1 MAYYYYLCSYSNPLY
16 IAHLMKRLLLCL
28 LLSILCLQQS
38 AAGRRTLPFNDNWN
52 FRFAHQVSGP
62 GHRVNLPHTW
72 NSGDAL
78 SGNPDYY
85 RGTGIYEKH
94 LTLNPEWSGKRI
106 FLRFEGANEVADVFV
121 NDRFVGEHRGGYG
134 AFVFDIT
141 DFLDGDR
148 QNTITVKVSNSLHL
162 DIMPLVGDFNM
173 YGGIYRN
180 VSLIVTDPIHIS
192 LTDYASSGVYL
203 SQRNVSDKHAD
214 VVTTVVLSN
223 DSNTPVDATMR
234 LTVNDGHKNIVSINN
249 PIALAA
255 DSTTRAT
262 VNFGIDNPRLWD
274 GIRDPFMYSASVEL
288 IGPDGTVYDRVDQPL
303 GLRYYNVNANNGF
316 TLNGKHM
323 KLQGVCRHQDRAELG
338 NALYPQHH
346 AEDAAIINEMGANA
360 VRLAHYPQAE
370 EFYSLMDR
378 YGIIVWAEIPF
389 IGPGGYHDRGY
400 NNIPAFRENGQEQL
414 REMIRQHYNHPSIC
428 FWGLFNEL
436 KTHGDNPLDYIAEL
450 NEIAHREDPTRLTT
464 AASFLD
470 KDPINTVTDLIAWN
484 KYYGWYG
491 GSPEDLGRWLD
502 ATHTANP
509 DFKIG
514 ISEYGA
520 GASAYH
526 QQDSVMRG
534 DASGWWHPEN
544 YQTDYHIRNW
554 KTIEKRPFVWGSFIW
569 NLFDFGAAHRTE
581 GDRPGI
587 NDKGLVTFDR
597 KIKKDAFY
605 FYKAN
610 WNKSDPFV
618 YISNRRHSK
627 RTQPQT
633 TVTVFSNEPEV
644 ELTVNGKI
652 FGRRISDGFG
662 VFTFDGVELTPGE
675 NTIMVT
681 SVKKKQPVSDTVTW
695 HLVR

>member
-1 MAYYYYLCSYSNPLY
+1 M
-16 IAHLMKRLLLCL
+16 MKHLLLCL
-28 LLSILCLQQS
+28 LLPILCLQQS
-38 AAGRRTLPFNDNWN
+38 GAARCTLPFNDNWN

-62 GHRVNLPHTW
+62 GQRVNLPHTW

-78 SGNPDYY
+78 SGKSDYY

-121 NDRFVGEHRGGYG
+121 NERFVGEHRGGYG

-141 DFLDGDR
+141 DFLDRDR
-148 QNTITVKVSNSLHL
+148 QNTVMVKVSNSLHL
-162 DIMPLVGDFNM
+162 DVMPLVGDFNM

-180 VSLIVTDPIHIS
+180 VSLIATDPIHIS
-192 LTDYASSGVYL
+192 LTDYASPGVYL

-214 VVTTVVLSN
+214 VVTTMVLSN
-223 DSNTPVDATMR
+223 DSNIPVDATIK
-234 LTVNDGHKNIVSINN
+234 LTVNDGQKNIVSLNN
-249 PIALAA
+249 PVTLPA
-255 DSTTRAT
+255 DSTTRAI

-274 GIRDPFMYSASVEL
+274 GLSDPFMYSATVEL
-288 IGPDGTVYDRVDQPL
+288 IGPDGTVCDRVDQPL
-303 GLRYYNVNANNGF
+303 GLRYYNVDANNGF
-316 TLNGKHM
+316 TLNGKH
-323 KLQGVCRHQDRAELG
+323 LRLHGVCRHQDRAEHG

-400 NNIPAFRENGQEQL
+400 NNIPAFRENGHEQL

-436 KTHGDNPLDYIAEL
+436 KTHGDNPLDYITEL
-450 NEIAHREDPTRLTT
+450 NEIAHREDSTRLTT

-470 KDPINTVTDLIAWN
+470 EDPINAVTDLIAWN

-491 GSPEDLGRWLD
+491 GSPEELGRWLD
-502 ATHTANP
+502 AVHSANP

-534 DASGWWHPEN
+534 EASGWWHPEN

-610 WNKSDPFV
+610 WNKDDPFV

-627 RTQPQT
+627 RTQPKT

-644 ELTVNGKI
+644 ELTVNGKVV
-652 FGRRISDGFG
+652 GRSISDGFG
-662 VFTFDGVELTPGE
+662 VFTFNGVELIPGE
-675 NTIMVT
+675 NIIFVT
-681 SVKKKQPVSDTVTW
+681 SVNKKKPVTDTVTW
-695 HLVR
+695 YLIR